1 MTMTPAGPAEVQERL
16 MEGDHTEETHQIG
29 QGVVM
34 AVSKRSQNG
43 AFYTVLTR
51 ETGWYV
57 VGHQEVD
64 GRTQVYLTPLP
75 DGFRGGEA

>member
-1 MTMTPAGPAEVQERL
+1 MTMTPAGVDVVRERL
-16 MEGDHTEETHQIG
+16 MEANHTNETHQIG
-29 QGVVM
+29 EGVVM
-34 AVSKRSQNG
+34 AVADRSQNG
-43 AFYTVLTR
+43 AFYTALTR

-64 GRTQVYLTPLP
+64 GRTQVYLTPIP